1 MECGYA
7 RLTVWF
13 ADPFWVG
20 VYEREAEGRLEV
32 CRHTFGAEPKDGE
45 VWQWLLSARNRP
57 EKTGAG
63 TKAQQ
68 ALQLQRE
75 ARRAERAQR
84 HRQRDAAEEER
95 RFRLRQEKKK
105 EKRRGH

>member
-20 VYEREAEGRLEV
+20 VYE
-32 CRHTFGAEPKDGE
+32 
-45 VWQWLLSARNRP
+45 
-57 EKTGAG
+57 
-63 TKAQQ
+63 
-68 ALQLQRE
+68 RE

-95 RFRLRQEKKK
+95 RFRLRQERKK

>member
-32 CRHTFGAEPKDGE
+32 CRHTFG
-45 VWQWLLSARNRP
+45 
-57 EKTGAG
+57 
-63 TKAQQ
+63 
-68 ALQLQRE
+68 
-75 ARRAERAQR
+75 RRAEG
-84 HRQRDAAEEER
+84 
-95 RFRLRQEKKK
+95 
-105 EKRRGH
+105 RRGLAVAPVGVAGPGL